1 MKHAKYNSVKFTIS
15 DRDKKKMK
23 AVLRGDKNKKTLH
36 FGAKGMSDFTKHKDK
51 NRKERY
57 LARHA
62 VRENWDVPDT
72 AGSLSRWILW
82 NKKTLNASKKDY
94 AKRFSL
100 KII

>member
-1 MKHAKYNSVKFTIS
+1 MKKMKYNSVKFTIS
-15 DRDKKKMK
+15 DRDTKKMK
-23 AVLRGDKNKKTLH
+23 AVLLGDKTKKTLH

-51 NRKERY
+51 KRKKRY

-62 VRENWDVPDT
+62 VRENWNVPDT

-82 NKKTLNASKKDY
+82 NKDTIKASKIDY